1 MKIIIVGTIASS
13 IYTFRKDLITSLITA
28 DHEVYTFI
36 SEYKNDE
43 ILKIKSLDSI
53 PITYELNRGGINPLA
68 DAKAT

>member
-43 ILKIKSLDSI
+43 ILKIKALGAI
-53 PITYELNRGGINPLA
+53 PITYE
-68 DAKAT
+68 